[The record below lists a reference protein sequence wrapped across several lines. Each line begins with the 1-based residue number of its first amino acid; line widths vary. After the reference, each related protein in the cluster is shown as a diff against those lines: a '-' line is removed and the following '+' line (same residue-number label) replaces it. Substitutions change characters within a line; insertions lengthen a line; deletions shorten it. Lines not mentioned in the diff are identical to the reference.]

1 MTYRAPINDMLLALN
16 HGAGLQ
22 AAVKAGH
29 YGDFDSDITAAVLE
43 EAGRF
48 ATDVLAPLNRIGDE
62 NGIKLANDKVTTAPG
77 WPDAYQRWTA
87 AGWNAVSGS
96 EAFGGQGLPLAI
108 NAACTE
114 IWSASNIAFG
124 LCPLLTLSAIEALD
138 AHGSEDLK
146 KIYLEKLVSGE
157 WTGTMQLTEPQ
168 AGSDVG
174 ALRTRAERA
183 ADGSYRITGTKIFIT
198 YGDHDMTDNIV
209 HFVLARLPD
218 APAGTKGISLFLI
231 PKFLVNADGSLGAR
245 NDIYPSGVEHKLGM
259 HASPTC
265 TMTMGDKGGAIGYLV
280 GEENRGMLCM
290 FTMMNQARLGVG
302 LEGVGIADR
311 AYQQA
316 LAFAQERR
324 QGRAIGK
331 TGDGT
336 DAIIVHPDV
345 KRMLMQMRALTAA
358 ARTICYAT
366 AVAFDVSVRATD
378 AKVRSDAAARG
389 ALLTP
394 IAKAFSTDIGNEVTS
409 LGVQIH
415 GGMGFIEET
424 GAAQHY
430 RDARITAIYEGTNGI
445 QSIDLVTRKLRAQ
458 GGASVWALLDE
469 LSDIVKRVEASNDP
483 AFGTTGAKLRDA
495 LGSLE
500 RSSRWL
506 LERIASA
513 PNDALAGATPY
524 LRLFGST
531 LGGCKLAEEA
541 LAARTLG
548 RGFGRSAALCHAGAL
563 LCREHFGAG
572 RLAGAHGDGQR
583 QFGHRRR
590 RGFAGLTRCGGLAA
604 NPRQLAASVFTRAAS
619 ACRFGAARGLE
630 RTVEINHS
638 ECMFFA
644 RLRADS
650 MLGQQRPS
658 SNWRR
663 GAIAR

>member
-43 EAGRF
+43 EAGKF
-48 ATDVLAPLNRIGDE
+48 ASDVLAPLNRIGDE
-62 NGIKLANDKVTTAPG
+62 NGIRLDGGKVVTAPG
-77 WPDAYQRWTA
+77 WPDAYRRWTA
-87 AGWNAVSGS
+87 GGWNAVSGP

-138 AHGSEDLK
+138 AHGSDELK
-146 KIYLEKLVSGE
+146 KIYLEKLVTGE

-183 ADGSYRITGTKIFIT
+183 PDGSYRISGTKIFIT

-218 APAGTKGISLFLI
+218 APAGTKGISLLLV

-265 TMTMGDKGGAIGYLV
+265 TMTMGDQGGAVGYLI

-324 QGRAIGK
+324 QGRAAGK
-331 TGDGT
+331 ANEKASDKPGNAPDP
-336 DAIIVHPDV
+336 IIVHPDV

-366 AVAFDVSVRATD
+366 AVALDVSVRAADPKTRD
-378 AKVRSDAAARG
+378 DAAARG

-445 QSIDLVTRKLRAQ
+445 QSIDLVMRKLAAN
-458 GGASVWALLDE
+458 GGASVWALLGE
-469 LSDIVKRVEASNDP
+469 LTGIVSQVEASNDP
-483 AFGTTGAKLRDA
+483 AFGTTGTKLRDA
-495 LGSLE
+495 LGSLD
-500 RSSRWL
+500 RTSRWL
-506 LERIASA
+506 LERVTSA
-513 PNDALAGATPY
+513 PNEALAGATPY

-531 LGGCKLAEEA
+531 LGGCMLAGEA
-541 LAARTLG
+541 LAARD
-548 RGFGRSAALCHAGAL
+548 AG
-563 LCREHFGAG
+563 EGAG
-572 RLAGAHGDGQR
+572 DPQRYVTLAR
-583 QFGHRRR
+583 F
-590 RGFAGLTRCGGLAA
+590 FAENISVQAA
-604 NPRQLAASVFTRAAS
+604 A
-619 ACRFGAARGLE
+619 LE
-630 RTVEINHS
+630 RTVIDSAEAVNG
-638 ECMFFA
+638 
-644 RLRADS
+644 ADAV
-650 MLGQQRPS
+650 LL
-658 SNWRR
+658 
-663 GAIAR
+663 A

>member
-16 HGAGLQ
+16 HGAGLL

-29 YGDFDSDITAAVLE
+29 YGDFDHDIAAAVLE

-48 ATDVLAPLNRIGDE
+48 ASDVLAPLNAVGDE
-62 NGIKLANDKVTTAPG
+62 HGIKLDGSNVITAPG
-77 WPDAYQRWTA
+77 WPDAYKRWTQ
-87 AGWNAVSGS
+87 AGWNAVSGP

-108 NAACTE
+108 NAVCTE

-138 AHGSEDLK
+138 AHGSDELK

-157 WTGTMQLTEPQ
+157 WPGTMQLTEPQ

-174 ALRTRAERA
+174 ALRSRAERA
-183 ADGSYRITGTKIFIT
+183 PDGSYRITGTKIFIT
-198 YGDHDMTDNIV
+198 YGDHDMSDNIV

-245 NDIYPSGVEHKLGM
+245 NDIYVSGIEHKLGM
-259 HASPTC
+259 HAAPTC
-265 TMTMGDKGGAIGYLV
+265 TMTMGDHGGAIGYLV
-280 GEENRGMLCM
+280 GEENRGMHCM

-324 QGRAIGK
+324 QGRAVGK
-331 TGDGT
+331 KGDGS
-336 DAIIVHPDV
+336 DPIIVHPDV

-366 AVAFDVSVRATD
+366 AVALDIAVRATD
-378 AKVRSDAAARG
+378 AKTRSVAAARG

-394 IAKAFSTDIGNEVTS
+394 IAKAFSTDIGNEVAS

-424 GAAQHY
+424 GAAQHF
-430 RDARITAIYEGTNGI
+430 RDARITPIYEGTNGI
-445 QSIDLVTRKLRAQ
+445 QSIDLVTRKLAAN
-458 GGASVWALLDE
+458 GGEAVWALLDE
-469 LSDIVKRVEASNDP
+469 LKGIVGQVEASNDP
-483 AFGTTGAKLRDA
+483 AFGTTGTKLRDA
-495 LGSLE
+495 LASLE
-500 RSSRWL
+500 RTSHWL
-506 LERIASA
+506 LERVGSA

-531 LGGCKLAEEA
+531 LGGCTLAAEA
-541 LAARTLG
+541 LAARSLGEGDSSRYVTLA
-548 RGFGRSAALCHAGAL
+548 RF
-563 LCREHFGAG
+563 
-572 RLAGAHGDGQR
+572 
-583 QFGHRRR
+583 
-590 RGFAGLTRCGGLAA
+590 FAE
-604 NPRQLAASVFTRAAS
+604 NISVQAPA
-619 ACRFGAARGLE
+619 LE
-630 RTVEINHS
+630 RTVMDSAEAVNG
-638 ECMFFA
+638 
-644 RLRADS
+644 ADAVL
-650 MLGQQRPS
+650 LG
-658 SNWRR
+658 
-663 GAIAR
+663 

>member
-1 MTYRAPINDMLLALN
+1 M
-16 HGAGLQ
+16 
-22 AAVKAGH
+22 
-29 YGDFDSDITAAVLE
+29 
-43 EAGRF
+43 
-48 ATDVLAPLNRIGDE
+48 
-62 NGIKLANDKVTTAPG
+62 
-77 WPDAYQRWTA
+77 
-87 AGWNAVSGS
+87 
-96 EAFGGQGLPLAI
+96 AI

-114 IWSASNIAFG
+114 IWSASNVAFG

-138 AHGSEDLK
+138 AHGSEELK

-174 ALRTRAERA
+174 ALRTRADRA
-183 ADGSYRITGTKIFIT
+183 PDGSYRIKGTKIFIT

-231 PKFLVNADGSLGAR
+231 PKFMVNADGSLGAR

-265 TMTMGDKGGAIGYLV
+265 TMTMGDHGGAVGYLI
-280 GEENRGMLCM
+280 GEENKGMLCM

-316 LAFAQERR
+316 LAFAQERK
-324 QGRAIGK
+324 QGRAVGK
-331 TGDGT
+331 KGDGL
-336 DAIIVHPDV
+336 DPIIVHPDV
-345 KRMLMQMRALTAA
+345 KRMLLQMRSMTAA
-358 ARTICYAT
+358 ARSICYAT
-366 AVAFDVSVRATD
+366 AVALDVSTRAKD
-378 AKVRSDAAARG
+378 AKVRADAAARG

-394 IAKAFSTDIGNEVTS
+394 IAKAFSTDIGNEVS
-409 LGVQIH
+409 YLGVQIH

-430 RDARITAIYEGTNGI
+430 RDARITSIYEGTNGI
-445 QSIDLVTRKLRAQ
+445 QSIDLVTRKLAAN

-469 LSDIVKRVEASNDP
+469 LGGIVKQVEASNDP

-500 RSSRWL
+500 RASKWL
-506 LERIASA
+506 LERVASA

-531 LGGCKLAEEA
+531 LGGCMLAGEA
-541 LAARTLG
+541 LAAKSNG
-548 RGFGRSAALCHAGAL
+548 DAG
-563 LCREHFGAG
+563 
-572 RLAGAHGDGQR
+572 DPQR
-583 QFGHRRR
+583 YV
-590 RGFAGLTRCGGLAA
+590 T
-604 NPRQLAASVFTRAAS
+604 V
-619 ACRFGAARGLE
+619 AR
-630 RTVEINHS
+630 
-638 ECMFFA
+638 FFA
-644 RLRADS
+644 ENITVQAGSLEKTVTDSAEAVNGADAVL
-650 MLGQQRPS
+650 LG
-658 SNWRR
+658 
-663 GAIAR
+663 

>member
-29 YGDFDSDITAAVLE
+29 YGDFDSDIAAAVLE

-48 ATDVLAPLNRIGDE
+48 ASAVLAPLNRVGDE
-62 NGIKLANDKVTTAPG
+62 HGIKLDGGHVTTAPG
-77 WPDAYQRWTA
+77 WPDAYRRWTE
-87 AGWNAVSGS
+87 AGWNAVSGP

-108 NAACTE
+108 NAVCTE

-138 AHGSEDLK
+138 AHGSDELK

-183 ADGSYRITGTKIFIT
+183 ADGSYRIKGTKIFIT

-231 PKFLVNADGSLGAR
+231 PKFLVNADGSLGSR
-245 NDIYPSGVEHKLGM
+245 NDIYASGVEHKLGM

-265 TMTMGDKGGAIGYLV
+265 TMTMGDHGGAIGYLI
-280 GEENRGMLCM
+280 GEENRGMQCM

-324 QGRAIGK
+324 QGRAVGK
-331 TGDGT
+331 AGDRQGDGPEP
-336 DAIIVHPDV
+336 IIVHPDV

-366 AVAFDVSVRATD
+366 AVALDVSVRATD
-378 AKVRSDAAARG
+378 AKTRALAAARG

-430 RDARITAIYEGTNGI
+430 RDARIAAIYEGTNGI
-445 QSIDLVTRKLRAQ
+445 QSIDLVTRKISQSGGETLKRMIAGYRATAAQ
-458 GGASVWALLDE
+458 VNKL
-469 LSDIVKRVEASNDP
+469 NDP
-483 AFGTTGAKLRDA
+483 AFGAVAARMEEGIVSLEGASQYLLAA
-495 LGSLE
+495 LGKNSVE
-500 RSSRWL
+500 
-506 LERIASA
+506 IF
-513 PNDALAGATPY
+513 AGATPY
-524 LRLFGST
+524 LRLFG
-531 LGGCKLAEEA
+531 LVAGAAYLAEAA
-541 LAARTLG
+541 LA
-548 RGFGRSAALCHAGAL
+548 SHAAVASGDHDP
-563 LCREHFGAG
+563 
-572 RLAGAHGDGQR
+572 AH
-583 QFGHRRR
+583 
-590 RGFAGLTRCGGLAA
+590 
-604 NPRQLAASVFTRAAS
+604 
-619 ACRFGAARGLE
+619 AARIATARFFAENLLPATSGLE
-630 RTVEINHS
+630 RAVVSGSQSVLQAE
-638 ECMFFA
+638 A
-644 RLRADS
+644 ALVA
-650 MLGQQRPS
+650 
-658 SNWRR
+658 
-663 GAIAR
+663 